1 MPGLVGIIQRESRQN
16 AHRAFETMLIPMRRR
31 DSFKIEMRVGPCES
45 WALGRVHL
53 GVLQPAP
60 QLAEEQKIQV
70 LFHGELHNESEV
82 AKYLETEGVSPR
94 DNTMPSFLD
103 ALYQL
108 HGVKFPA
115 FLRGSFCA
123 AILDKERKQLV
134 LVNDRLGSYP
144 LYWFCDSSCF
154 LFASELKALLRNPKI
169 QPTLDPRGVADYLT
183 FGFLLGN
190 KTLAKQTQLLPPAS
204 TLTYRWE
211 GGECE
216 VQHYWRAEDLFQPW
230 DGSQQQYHEEL
241 IRMFHSAVQ
250 RSLGGEHQFGMA
262 LSGGL
267 DSRAILSGIDRVR
280 LPILTYTLGAKGC
293 ADEVIAQQLSRL
305 AGTKHRF
312 LEIDTAYV
320 GDGLENLRTMVGL
333 TDGMYLTHGL
343 TEMLALQFLEQA
355 GFSVLLRGHG
365 GELAKASLAW
375 PLHTDVR
382 IYGMQSKDEFIP
394 YLLDRVNYISRKISL
409 RELFQD
415 EWFEQVRGQ
424 PRLSLEDRVV
434 DVKLSPPD
442 LCSYLYLTEH
452 HRRFTTSSLELFRNM
467 TEVRMPFVDQD
478 FLQVLL
484 RGPAQWRSGVEIHR
498 AIIGAHNPA
507 LLKVRNS
514 NTGAAGDAGP
524 LVEKIWDKVNS
535 LLKCLNVYGYR
546 HYHSFERWMKKML
559 LDTVEGVLLHPKA
572 LERGIHRETTLRRLI
587 VETRQGVADHAY
599 LLQILLILELWQQ
612 ENL

>member
-1 MPGLVGIIQRESRQN
+1 
-16 AHRAFETMLIPMRRR
+16 
-31 DSFKIEMRVGPCES
+31 
-45 WALGRVHL
+45 LGRVHL
-53 GVLQPAP
+53 GVLQPAS
-60 QLAEEQKIQV
+60 QLNEGQKVQV
-70 LFHGELHNESEV
+70 LFHGELYNRNEV
-82 AKYLETEGVSPR
+82 VKHLKTEGISPR
-94 DNTMPSFLD
+94 DNTVPSFID
-103 ALYQL
+103 ALYWL
-108 HGVKFPA
+108 HDLKFPA
-115 FLRGSFCA
+115 FLQGSFCA
-123 AILDKERKQLV
+123 VILDEERKQLV

-144 LYWFCDSSCF
+144 LYWFCDSSRF
-154 LFASELKALLRNPKI
+154 LFASELKAILRDSSI
-169 QPTLDPRGVADYLT
+169 SPTLDLRAIADYLT

-190 KTLAKQTQLLPPAS
+190 KTLVKQVQLLPPAT
-204 TLTYRWE
+204 TLTYYWE
-211 GGECE
+211 DRKCE
-216 VQHYWRAEDLFQPW
+216 LQYYWSAEGLFQPW
-230 DGSQQQYHEEL
+230 EGSRQEYHEEL
-241 IRMFHSAVQ
+241 IRSFRSAVQ
-250 RSLGGEHQFGMA
+250 RSLMGEHQFGMA

-267 DSRAILSGIDRVR
+267 DSRAILSEIGCRR
-280 LPILTYTLGAKGC
+280 TPISTYTLGAKGC

-305 AGTKHRF
+305 AGTKHCF
-312 LEIDTAYV
+312 LEIDTAYL
-320 GDGLENLRTMVGL
+320 GDGLENLRTMVSL

-375 PLHTDVR
+375 PLHTDAR
-382 IYGMQSKDEFIP
+382 IYGMQSKDELIP
-394 YLLDRVNYISRKISL
+394 YLLDRANYISRDLSL

-424 PRLSLEDRVV
+424 SHLSLENSVADIQ
-434 DVKLSPPD
+434 LSPPD

-452 HRRFTTSSLELFRNM
+452 HRRFTISSLEMFRNV

-478 FLQVLL
+478 FLQVLF
-484 RGPAQWRSGVEIHR
+484 RGPALWRNGVEIHR

-514 NTGAAGDAGP
+514 NTGAPGDAGP

-559 LDTVEGVLLHPKA
+559 LDTVEGVLLHPKT
-572 LERGIHRETTLRRLI
+572 LERGIYREVALRRLI
-587 VETRQGVADHAY
+587 KETKQGVADHAY